1 MRKYKFYETYALVAG
16 RYPLGITLGPALGMA
31 MLRVRGLFVPVR
43 TLALL
48 LSEILVMSLAFY
60 VFVAPGDG
68 HVLEPAQTISLAAQ
82 FAFLL
87 AALTIVSMVAVG
99 LYNHDSFL
107 DYRSMLARIA
117 LALALEGPVIF
128 AASLLYKDF
137 VWPAIP
143 AWTAWYLKVI
153 FALFASL
160 LMTRA
165 LFLLF
170 ADTRAWKRRIVVI
183 GAGER
188 AARIKE
194 LAERPNGAHFVPAAF
209 VSFAKDR
216 RHVDDCALAL
226 DDTLDAATLYELTR
240 RYGASEI
247 VIATDDR
254 RGLPVHPLL
263 GCKARGVAIT
273 EFLSFCERETG
284 RLDLEALQPSWLVFS
299 DGFRMSWIAR
309 TIKRVFDILVSAAML
324 ALTLPLLL
332 LTAIAIKLEDRGPIL
347 YSQERVGLFGGLFT
361 VYKFRS
367 MRVDA
372 EADVGPRWAAKD
384 DARVTR
390 VGAIIRKVRIDEL
403 PQLINVLRG
412 EMSFVGPRP
421 ERPYFVEQLAPQI
434 PFYGERH
441 AVKPGITG
449 WAQINHPY
457 GASMNDA
464 RQKLSY
470 DLFYVKNHSLLL
482 DFIILIQTVRVI
494 LFSEGAR

>member
-1 MRKYKFYETYALVAG
+1 
-16 RYPLGITLGPALGMA
+16 
-31 MLRVRGLFVPVR
+31 
-43 TLALL
+43 L
-48 LSEILVMSLAFY
+48 LSEVLVMSLAFY
-60 VFVAPGDG
+60 LFVAPGDG
-68 HVLEPAQTISLAAQ
+68 HVWEAAQPFNLAAQ
-82 FAFLL
+82 FAVLL
-87 AALTIVSMVAVG
+87 AGLTIVTMFAVG
-99 LYNHDSFL
+99 LYNHDAFL

-137 VWPAIP
+137 VWPAVP
-143 AWTAWYLKVI
+143 VWTAWYLKVI

-160 LMTRA
+160 LITRA
-165 LFLLF
+165 LFLLL

-194 LAERPNGAHFVPAAF
+194 LADRSNGAHFVPAAF
-209 VSFAKDR
+209 VAFAKDR
-216 RHVDDCALAL
+216 RHVEACEFDL
-226 DDTLDAATLYELTR
+226 DDELDAGKLYALIQQC
-240 RYGASEI
+240 GASEI

-254 RGLPVHPLL
+254 RGLPVRPLL
-263 GCKARGVAIT
+263 GCKARGVAVT

-284 RLDLEALQPSWLVFS
+284 RLDLDALQPSWLVFS
-299 DGFRMSWIAR
+299 DGFRMNWLAR
-309 TIKRVFDILVSAAML
+309 TIKRVFDIVVSAAML

-332 LTAIAIKLEDRGPIL
+332 LTAIAVKLEDRGPIF
-347 YSQERVGLFGGLFT
+347 YSQERVGLFGAGFT

-367 MRVDA
+367 MQVDA
-372 EADVGPRWAAKD
+372 EGNGGPRWAAKD
-384 DARVTR
+384 DARITR

-403 PQLINVLRG
+403 PQLINVLKG

-421 ERPYFVEQLAPQI
+421 ERPYFVEQLAPHI

-449 WAQINHPY
+449 WAQINHHY
-457 GASMNDA
+457 GASLHDA

>member
-1 MRKYKFYETYALVAG
+1 
-16 RYPLGITLGPALGMA
+16 
-31 MLRVRGLFVPVR
+31 MLRVRGLFVPAR

-48 LSEILVMSLAFY
+48 VSEILVVSLAFY
-60 VFVAPGDG
+60 LFVAPGDG
-68 HVLEPAQTISLAAQ
+68 HVLGQAQSFGLAAQ
-82 FAFLL
+82 FAVLL
-87 AALTIVSMVAVG
+87 TVLTIVTMFAVG
-99 LYNHDSFL
+99 LYNHDAFL

-128 AASLLYKDF
+128 AASLVYKDLA
-137 VWPAIP
+137 WPAIP
-143 AWTAWYLKVI
+143 AWTAWYLKLI

-160 LMTRA
+160 LITRA
-165 LFLLF
+165 LFLLM

-188 AARIKE
+188 AARIKQ
-194 LAERPNGAHFVPAAF
+194 LADRPNGAHFVPAAF
-209 VSFAKDR
+209 VAFAKDG
-216 RHVDDCALAL
+216 RHVEACGFAL
-226 DDTLDAATLYELTR
+226 DDALDADKLYELTQH
-240 RYGASEI
+240 YGASEI

-254 RGLPVHPLL
+254 RGLPVRPLL
-263 GCKARGVAIT
+263 GCKARGVAVT
-273 EFLSFCERETG
+273 EYLSFCERETG
-284 RLDLEALQPSWLVFS
+284 RLDLDALQPSWLVFS

-309 TIKRVFDILVSAAML
+309 TTKRVFDIAVSAAML

-332 LTAIAIKLEDRGPIL
+332 LTAVAIKIEDRGPIL
-347 YSQERVGLFGGLFT
+347 YSQERVGLFGRRFT

-372 EADVGPRWAAKD
+372 ECNGEPRWADKD
-384 DARVTR
+384 DARITR

-403 PQLINVLRG
+403 PQLINVLKG

-421 ERPYFVEQLAPQI
+421 ERPYFVDQLAPRI

-457 GASMNDA
+457 GASLHDA